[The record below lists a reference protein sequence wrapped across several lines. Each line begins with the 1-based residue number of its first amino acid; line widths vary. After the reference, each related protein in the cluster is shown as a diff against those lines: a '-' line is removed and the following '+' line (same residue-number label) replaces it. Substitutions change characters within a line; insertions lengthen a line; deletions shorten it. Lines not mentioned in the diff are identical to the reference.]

1 MNQITGWLVAM
12 AAVAGM
18 QMAQAQTTIRVQDY
32 PGTGNMLVRVAQANG
47 YCKDAGLNCELKTIP
62 AAPLGLQ
69 TMLSG
74 DIDVAYGPTEVAA
87 AALVRK
93 APIKIIGAGFT
104 QPVFFM
110 VAGAKVTLENESKGY
125 PEIVKSFKGL
135 KIGVTQRGSGAE
147 FQAIDMLLDAG
158 LSANDVTFVAVG
170 APNTAFPA
178 LAKGQVDLAMTFSP
192 ADGMCD
198 VLKVCRVIVDP
209 RKGEGPASVMK
220 TSGGAGVLMVRADWA
235 KENSAAIEDFRKAL
249 DKAEAFVKDPAN
261 FDATLSV
268 LNDTFGLQLPEADKI
283 AAITLRNG
291 IKTYRAQG
299 DVAAMQAVADGMTAN
314 KLIPAKVD
322 MSAAV
327 LPR

>member
-1 MNQITGWLVAM
+1 MNHLNRWLI
-12 AAVAGM
+12 AVTAIAGI
-18 QMAQAQTTIRVQDY
+18 QLAQAETTLRIQDY
-32 PGTGNMLVRVAQANG
+32 PGTGNLLVRVAQANG
-47 YCKDAGLNCELKTIP
+47 YCKAEGLNCELKTIP

-74 DIDVAYGPTEVAA
+74 DIDIAYGPTEVAA

-104 QPVFFM
+104 QPVFFL
-110 VAGAKVTLENESKGY
+110 VAGAKVKLENESKGY

-147 FQAIDMLLDAG
+147 FQAIDMLRDAG

-192 ADGMCD
+192 ADGMCE
-198 VLKVCRVIVDP
+198 VLKACRVIVDP

-220 TSGGAGVLMVRADWA
+220 TSGGAGVLMVKADWA
-235 KENSAAIEDFRKAL
+235 QENAAAIEGFRNAL
-249 DKAEAFVKDPAN
+249 DKAEAFVKNPAN
-261 FDATLSV
+261 FDATLAV
-268 LNDTFGLQLPEADKI
+268 LNATFGLQLPNADKI
-283 AAITLRNG
+283 AAIALRKSS
-291 IKTYRAQG
+291 KTFRAQG
-299 DVAAMQAVADGMTAN
+299 DVTAMQAVADGMTDN

-322 MSAAV
+322 MAAAV
-327 LPR
+327 LAR

>member
-1 MNQITGWLVAM
+1 MNHLNRWLI
-12 AAVAGM
+12 AVTAIAGI
-18 QMAQAQTTIRVQDY
+18 QLAQAETTLRIQDY
-32 PGTGNMLVRVAQANG
+32 PGTGNLLVRVAQANG
-47 YCKDAGLNCELKTIP
+47 YCKAEGLNCELKTIA

-74 DIDVAYGPTEVAA
+74 DIDIAYGPTEVAA

-104 QPVFFM
+104 QPVFFL
-110 VAGAKVTLENESKGY
+110 VAGAKVKLENESKGY

-147 FQAIDMLLDAG
+147 FQAIDMLRDAG

-192 ADGMCD
+192 ADGMCE
-198 VLKVCRVIVDP
+198 VLKACRVIVDP

-220 TSGGAGVLMVRADWA
+220 TSGGAGVLMVKADWA
-235 KENSAAIEDFRKAL
+235 QENAAAIEGFRNAL
-249 DKAEAFVKDPAN
+249 DKAEAFVKNPAN
-261 FDATLSV
+261 FDATLAV
-268 LNDTFGLQLPEADKI
+268 LNATFGLQLPDADKI
-283 AAITLRNG
+283 AAITLRNSS
-291 IKTYRAQG
+291 KTFRAQG
-299 DVAAMQAVADGMTAN
+299 DVTAMQAVADGMTDN

-322 MSAAV
+322 MAAAV
-327 LPR
+327 LAR

>member
-1 MNQITGWLVAM
+1 MNHLNRWLI
-12 AAVAGM
+12 AATAIAGI
-18 QMAQAQTTIRVQDY
+18 QLAQAETTLRIQDY
-32 PGTGNMLVRVAQANG
+32 PGTGNLLVRVAQANG
-47 YCKDAGLNCELKTIP
+47 YCKAEGLNCELKTIP

-74 DIDVAYGPTEVAA
+74 DIDIAYGPTEVAA

-104 QPVFFM
+104 QPVFFL
-110 VAGAKVTLENESKGY
+110 VAGAKVKLENESKGY

-147 FQAIDMLLDAG
+147 FQAIDMLRDAG

-192 ADGMCD
+192 ADGMCE
-198 VLKVCRVIVDP
+198 VLKACRVIVDP

-220 TSGGAGVLMVRADWA
+220 TSGGAGVLMVKADWA
-235 KENSAAIEDFRKAL
+235 QENAAAIEGFRNAL
-249 DKAEAFVKDPAN
+249 DKAEAFVKNPAN
-261 FDATLSV
+261 FDATLAV
-268 LNDTFGLQLPEADKI
+268 LNATFGLQLPDADKI
-283 AAITLRNG
+283 AAITLRNSS
-291 IKTYRAQG
+291 KTFRAQG
-299 DVAAMQAVADGMTAN
+299 DVTAMQAVADGMTDN

-322 MSAAV
+322 MAAAV
-327 LPR
+327 LAR